1 MVGKT
6 TKGILQMALATIAG
20 ALACTLFFLFVV
32 SGAFAVL
39 MPNPSRPQITYGE
52 FPIRVIFE
60 LDGEIQT
67 IEDTV
72 IAEFTGFESLGTAGR
87 YRVWTSRLKS
97 GNERLVLLR
106 VENEGLVT
114 EISVFSGLPDSYMGD
129 FTWRS
134 RWEHES
140 SIRNVR
146 FFGYIQ
152 WENDDL
158 ISGITISPEEVWEKY
173 NLRVIEVQ
181 HSPSIENT
189 FGWRRFIP
197 RWFLSSGS

>member
-1 MVGKT
+1 VSKA
-6 TKGILQMALATIAG
+6 TKGILQMALATVAG

-67 IEDTV
+67 LEDTV
-72 IAEFTGFESLGTAGR
+72 IAEFAGFQSLGTAGR
-87 YRVWTSRLKS
+87 FRVWTSRLKS
-97 GNERLVLLR
+97 GNEWLTLLR
-106 VENEGLVT
+106 VENEEYIF
-114 EISVFSGLPDSYMGD
+114 EIATTFGLPEYYMGD
-129 FTWRS
+129 FARRS
-134 RWEHES
+134 RQDLEFGLAD
-140 SIRNVR
+140 RR
-146 FFGYIQ
+146 YLGYIR
-152 WENDDL
+152 WED
-158 ISGITISPEEVWEKY
+158 GEITADHTLRAEEVWERY
-173 NLRVIEVQ
+173 NLRIIEIQ

>member
-6 TKGILQMALATIAG
+6 TKGILQMALATVAG

-60 LDGEIQT
+60 LDGEIHT
-67 IEDTV
+67 LEDTV
-72 IAEFTGFESLGTAGR
+72 IAEFAGFQSLGTAGR

-106 VENEGLVT
+106 VENEEYSFAIT
-114 EISVFSGLPDSYMGD
+114 RSHAPPAYYMGD
-129 FTWRS
+129 FAFQRRQDVEFGLADRRYLGYI
-134 RWEHES
+134 RWEDGE
-140 SIRNVR
+140 
-146 FFGYIQ
+146 
-152 WENDDL
+152 
-158 ISGITISPEEVWEKY
+158 ITANHTLRADEVWERY
-173 NLRVIEVQ
+173 NLRIIEIQ
-181 HSPSIENT
+181 HSPPIENT
-189 FGWRRFIP
+189 FRHWIL
-197 RWFLSSGS
+197 WFLPASP